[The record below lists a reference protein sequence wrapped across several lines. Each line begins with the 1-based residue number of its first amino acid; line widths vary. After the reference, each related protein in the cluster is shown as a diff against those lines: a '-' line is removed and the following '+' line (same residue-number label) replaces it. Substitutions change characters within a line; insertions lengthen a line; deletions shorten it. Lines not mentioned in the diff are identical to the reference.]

1 MNVTNLMFGGTPR
14 ADSRRVS
21 QRARAPAPHQ
31 GAPTSGH
38 WWGAERN
45 DLKIAD
51 FVKES
56 SNNHKFSGALRAH
69 IVSFHNVCLRRAPIF
84 FYWKFGLNIR
94 F

>member
-14 ADSRRVS
+14 AGSRGVG
-21 QRARAPAPHQ
+21 QGARAPAPYQ

-38 WWGAERN
+38 WWAAERN

-56 SNNHKFSGALRAH
+56 SKNHKISGAKSRAY
-69 IVSFHNVCLRRAPIF
+69 C
-84 FYWKFGLNIR
+84 
-94 F
+94 

>member
-14 ADSRRVS
+14 AGSRGW
-21 QRARAPAPHQ
+21 ARGPGLQPPIR
-31 GAPTSGH
+31 GPPTSGH

-56 SNNHKFSGALRAH
+56 SKNHKISGAKSRAY
-69 IVSFHNVCLRRAPIF
+69 C
-84 FYWKFGLNIR
+84 
-94 F
+94 